1 MNTQDYLLE
10 LMFSKLALKIIVRVL
25 DNVDSDTLNEPIGYV
40 DDTYLICLAKRNSI
54 ELARY
59 FTLRPG
65 VEVDTRNSSSYKDT
79 ALSWAVFQG
88 HSEIVKILISAKADV
103 NMCTRI
109 SGKNLYYWAYS
120 QRQYG
125 IFKLLM
131 SSGATLTSQDYY
143 GQSIVDR
150 LPEDSVYLDLLRSYK
165 GVLKKVLHTYLYH
178 RAFHYER
185 SIVKMILTYYPGS
198 V

>member
-1 MNTQDYLLE
+1 MNTLDYLLE
-10 LMFSKLALKIIVRVL
+10 LMSSKLAIKIIVRVL
-25 DNVDSDTLNEPIGYV
+25 DNVDVDTLNSPLGFV

-59 FTLRPG
+59 LTLRPG
-65 VEVDTRNSSSYKDT
+65 VEIDTRNASSYHDT

-88 HSEIVKILISAKADV
+88 HSQIVKILISAGADV
-103 NMCTRI
+103 NMQTRI
-109 SGKNLYYWAYS
+109 SGKDLYYWAYS

-131 SSGATLTSQDYY
+131 SSGAVLTSQDYY
-143 GQSIVDR
+143 GQTIVDR
-150 LPEDSVYLDLLRSYK
+150 LPEDSAYLDLIRSYK

-178 RAFHYER
+178 KVFEYER
-185 SIVKMILTYYPGS
+185 SIVKMILIYYPGNA
-198 V
+198 

>member
-25 DNVDSDTLNEPIGYV
+25 DNVDSNTLNEPIGYV

-88 HSEIVKILISAKADV
+88 HSEIVKILISAKADL

-109 SGKNLYYWAYS
+109 SGKNL
-120 QRQYG
+120 
-125 IFKLLM
+125 
-131 SSGATLTSQDYY
+131 
-143 GQSIVDR
+143 
-150 LPEDSVYLDLLRSYK
+150 
-165 GVLKKVLHTYLYH
+165 
-178 RAFHYER
+178 
-185 SIVKMILTYYPGS
+185 
-198 V
+198 